1 MLHKHHA
8 TEHLAGFL
16 AGILLVGGILGGLSG
31 LMGTSVLYRSDALGT
46 RAIQNNLNPE
56 QRQRLGISIA
66 NRRTRREKRQQNTDR
81 TANDT
86 ETTYPMRSNTY
97 SFKGSTRWDVTLNTA
112 TLVYERLKISAPL
125 GKPSSG
131 NWKSQNWRGLE
142 DQMQYLLLNGLA
154 LYPHSPEL
162 GAEGSLIVAGHSSPP
177 TMEAIGSPYEEI
189 LSSLPQAAPGDTIT
203 LYDES
208 GAKFTYRVRKTEIV
222 PPTYT
227 QILLQE
233 KSKKE
238 LVLFTCY
245 PIGTTRERFVVW
257 ADLVE
262 NEVVARK

>member
-8 TEHLAGFL
+8 TRHLAGFL
-16 AGILLVGGILGGLSG
+16 AGVLLMGGILGGVSG

-56 QRQRLGISIA
+56 QRQRLGVSTA
-66 NRRTRREKRQQNTDR
+66 NRRTRREKRQQNIGR
-81 TANDT
+81 TANAAG
-86 ETTYPMRSNTY
+86 TTYPMKSNTY

-125 GKPSSG
+125 GKPSLD
-131 NWKSQNWRGLE
+131 NWKNRNWRGLE

-154 LYPHSPEL
+154 LYPHSPAL
-162 GAEGSLIVAGHSSPP
+162 GSEGSLIVAGHSSPP

-189 LSSLPQAAPGDTIT
+189 LSVLPQAAAGDTIT
-203 LYDES
+203 VYDTNGKE
-208 GAKFTYRVRKTEIV
+208 FVYRVRKTQIV
-222 PPTYT
+222 PSTYT

-233 KSKKE
+233 KTKKE

-257 ADLVE
+257 ADLIE